1 MPLDDYEKMCSLAN
15 LRRAYRWTLSN
26 PDARYKGYFRDAYA
40 AYASCSDLNLRRLR
54 KHLARNAYEPGHASK
69 VYLPK
74 PSGILRPYTLLSV
87 NDQIVYQACVN
98 VIAEKLKPKV
108 KGRYFKT
115 VFGHLY
121 GGKSSKFF
129 YLRWQ
134 RGYQAY
140 TKSVLNNVNSG
151 FNYVANFDL
160 ASFYDSIDHHVL
172 RHFLRELKVDT
183 DLIDFLLLACLRTWT
198 SSTWTTL
205 SNVIYHV
212 HGIPQG
218 PLASG
223 LLSEV
228 VLKHIDDRGLRRGK
242 THYLRYVDDI
252 KLFAKSESILRQ
264 RLVSLD
270 LATKEIGLF
279 PQSAKV
285 NIRRV
290 TDPLSEIKS
299 VSLPP
304 EPAVTPVKN
313 QQKLRAKL
321 LELTRRGKVDPDDL
335 TRFRYLIART
345 APHHSLNS
353 RLAKVL
359 TSQPALFSEIASYYS
374 GYRKLPRKAAQ
385 TLIEYIKGDEI
396 YHAAHG
402 SILFAMLDNMQQP
415 FRNTCAD
422 FCYRRLIT
430 ERQRITPQ
438 PTYKAALIAWALR
451 CNRLT
456 FAEVRKL
463 MLEEL
468 DWWVAKDWLKY
479 LKEDQY
485 GAPSYE
491 LLLNERIRQLG
502 PEPARVAALKIAEDM
517 VSIHNPYRSAQESA
531 RLLLYAAGK
540 VRHIGKPESMVG
552 TVLNYVLDKA
562 FPIFDWKKL
571 FGGKHVDA
579 EQIAFTIKRNYE
591 SDINACIV
599 TIDSLFDLLW
609 EAIFTIEVPSKK
621 YGQYGSILLHP
632 ALLAKYPKATA
643 GLDALHQLR
652 LESVTAHP
660 RHIKSGLATRRLKYH
675 DFYKIRPS
683 IQDAIE
689 EIVTTVA
696 I

>member
-1 MPLDDYEKMCSLAN
+1 MPLDDYERMCSLAN

-40 AYASCSDLNLRRLR
+40 AYAASSDLNLRRLR
-54 KHLARNAYEPGHASK
+54 KHLTRHAYEPGHASK

-74 PSGILRPYTLLSV
+74 PSGILRPYTLLTV

-134 RGYQAY
+134 KGYQAY
-140 TKSVLNNVNSG
+140 TNSVLNNFKTG

-172 RHFLRELKVDT
+172 RHFLRELKVDA
-183 DLIDFLLLACLRTWT
+183 DLIDFLLPCLRTWT
-198 SSTWTTL
+198 SSTWTNL
-205 SNVIYHV
+205 SNVIYHE

-252 KLFAKSESILRQ
+252 KLFAKSENILRQ

-270 LATKEIGLF
+270 LAAKEVGLF
-279 PQSAKV
+279 PQSSKV

-299 VSLPP
+299 VSRPA
-304 EPAVTPVKN
+304 EPAVTPVTD
-313 QQKLRAKL
+313 QQKLRIRL
-321 LELTRRGKVDPDDL
+321 RELTRRGKVDPDNL
-335 TRFRYLIART
+335 SRFKYLIARA
-345 APHHSLNS
+345 APHYSLNP
-353 RLAKVL
+353 RFVQILE
-359 TSQPALFSEIASYYS
+359 SQPALFSEIAAYFSKYE
-374 GYRKLPRKAAQ
+374 KLPLKAAHE
-385 TLIEYIKGDEI
+385 LIEYLRGDEI

-402 SILFAMLDNMQQP
+402 SILFSILDNMQQP
-415 FRNTCAD
+415 QRNICAD

-430 ERQRITPQ
+430 EKRKITPQ

-451 CNRLT
+451 CNRLK
-456 FAEVRKL
+456 FAELRKL
-463 MLEEL
+463 MSEEV
-468 DWWVAKDWLKY
+468 DWWVAKDWLKH
-479 LKEDQY
+479 LKEDQF
-485 GAPSYE
+485 GPASYE
-491 LLLNERIRQLG
+491 SLLNERIRQVG
-502 PEPARVAALKIAEDM
+502 TEPARVAALKITEDT
-517 VSIHNPYRSAQESA
+517 VVVHNPYRSAQESA

-540 VRHIGKPESMVG
+540 VRHIGKPTSMVG
-552 TVLNYVLDKA
+552 TVLSYVLDEK
-562 FPIFDWKKL
+562 FHSFDWCKL
-571 FGGKHVDA
+571 FAGKHNDA
-579 EQIAFTIKRNYE
+579 EQIAFTIKMNFE

-599 TIDSLFDLLW
+599 TLDSLCDLLW
-609 EAIFTIEVPSKK
+609 ETIFSLEEPHKK
-621 YGQYGSILLHP
+621 YGNYGSVLKHP
-632 ALLAKYPKATA
+632 TLLAKYPKACA

-660 RHIKSGLATRRLKYH
+660 RHSKSGMPTRRLKH
-675 DFYKIRPS
+675 HEFYKVRPAV
-683 IQDAIE
+683 QVAIE
-689 EIVTTVA
+689 EIVATVTF
-696 I
+696 